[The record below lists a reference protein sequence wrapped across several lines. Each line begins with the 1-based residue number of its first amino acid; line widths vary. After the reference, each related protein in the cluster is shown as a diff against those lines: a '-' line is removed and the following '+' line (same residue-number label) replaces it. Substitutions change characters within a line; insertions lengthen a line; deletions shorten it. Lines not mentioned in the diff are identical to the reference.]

1 MLCWQVTFD
10 LERLKDKTEKML
22 SENNCGWPVYNRLL
36 HDPGEDAV
44 YVDGDIVILEGNY
57 LLLNEDGWRDLSK
70 MADYTISIKADPEM
84 LKKRLVERKI

>member
-1 MLCWQVTFD
+1 M
-10 LERLKDKTEKML
+10 
-22 SENNCGWPVYNRLL
+22 L
-36 HDPGEDAV
+36 HDPVEDAV